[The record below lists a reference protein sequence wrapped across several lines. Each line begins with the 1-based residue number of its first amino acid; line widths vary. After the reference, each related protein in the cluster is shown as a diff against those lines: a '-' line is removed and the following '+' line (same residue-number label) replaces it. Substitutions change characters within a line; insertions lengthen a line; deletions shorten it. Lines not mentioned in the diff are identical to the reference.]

1 MLKQKSD
8 EERAERLAELH
19 AKREQG
25 LIKEKSDAELR
36 KCEAEAKLLKNKTD
50 TEDKQIK
57 DEEKS
62 QQRILK
68 EKNYAEDKPIK

>member
-36 KCEAEAKLLKNKTD
+36 KCEAEAKLLKNKTNA
-50 TEDKQIK
+50 
-57 DEEKS
+57 EEES
-62 QQRILK
+62 Q
-68 EKNYAEDKPIK
+68 